1 MCRHAFQHKIGLH
14 RLCLLVIR
22 GDLGCF
28 ESAMRRTAHGM
39 CLLLLWVRTEDG
51 MEWVV
56 LRRTAHGMCLL
67 LSLGSLRQFSDHLY
81 DAVGDDLELGV
92 DLR

>member
-22 GDLGCF
+22 GDLVCF
-28 ESAMRRTAHGM
+28 ESAM
-39 CLLLLWVRTEDG
+39 
-51 MEWVV
+51 
-56 LRRTAHGMCLL
+56 RRTAHGMCLL